1 MMAWVLTP
9 ERSDSG
15 ESIGSSSRIG
25 FRGARFSISKASR
38 LYLSDYGQNF
48 TTHDDSASYVAQ
60 IRHIMGPGWTGRLR
74 IRYGGDTYCVAGRG
88 DWTYV
93 GKTDLFCHEHF
104 SGYVLGAA
112 RNLPLAPPAPSL
124 YSGPHN
130 HGQVG
135 ERWTIPSP
143 SFASRE
149 GQIGNVGIR
158 IEPGNWNWS
167 TSKHPEFIERMRS
180 MFHLEEF
187 IRFYITCCGYIVRPI
202 QRKYWGDTYGIDIQH
217 QFGVLA
223 NEAPSAARSLKHRY
237 DNTKEDVD
245 PQLYFVCGHVDD
257 LMDGQI
263 PAPDEYDPRTGDVDQ
278 DKGKWG

>member
-1 MMAWVLTP
+1 MAWVLNP
-9 ERSDSG
+9 DRSDSG
-15 ESIGSSSRIG
+15 ESVGSSSRIG
-25 FRGARFSISKASR
+25 FRGTRFSINKAGR
-38 LYLSDYGQNF
+38 LYLGDYGNNS
-48 TTHDDSASYVAQ
+48 TLHDDSASYIAQ

-93 GKTDLFCHEHF
+93 GKTDVFCHEHF
-104 SGYVLGAA
+104 PGYVLGAA
-112 RNLPLAPPAPSL
+112 RNLPLVPPAPSL

-135 ERWTIPSP
+135 ERWTIPSRK
-143 SFASRE
+143 FASNEER
-149 GQIGNVGIR
+149 IGNVGIK

-167 TSKHPEFIERMRS
+167 TSEHPEFIERMRS

-187 IRFYITCCGYIVRPI
+187 IRFYITCYGYIVRPI
-202 QRKYWGDTYGIDIQH
+202 QGKYWGDTYGIDVQR
-217 QFGVLA
+217 QFDVLA
-223 NEAPSAARSLKHRY
+223 NETPSAGRSLKHRY

-257 LMDGQI
+257 LMGGQI
-263 PAPDEYDPRTGDVDQ
+263 PAPDEYDGRTGDVDQ